1 VAGRTHG
8 LNIIV
13 RAPGSLYL
21 RLDMKLVSFLLASYL
36 CAVLPASATVVVSKL
51 FSSHMVLQRDM
62 PIHIWGQADTGEQ
75 VDVSL
80 DTSTVSIK
88 ADSIGN
94 WSVYLPARPAGG
106 PYTLSIRASNTL
118 QFDDIMMGD
127 LWVASGQ
134 SNMELPL
141 KGYDPATQIDNG
153 PQEIAH
159 ANYPQIRLFLIKH
172 DNSDYPL
179 QDFKAVDGW
188 SQCTPETSA
197 EFSAVAYFFARAL
210 QAKEHV
216 AIGLIEAGW
225 GGTPAEAWTSFDT
238 LSNDANLMPVFS
250 SRAAA
255 MDNEVIAEQT
265 GRADARA
272 RAEGKTPPH
281 RGWRPD
287 PYSWRPAGLYNAL
300 IAPITPLAIR
310 GVIWYQ
316 GEANS
321 APQTAPMYRKLF
333 PAMIQDW
340 RARWNQPDLPFLF
353 VQLSAYGGGPL
364 DAWGVLRDAQRRALY
379 LANTGMAVTIDIGN
393 EHSVH
398 PGNKQFVG
406 QRLALLARQIVY
418 KENIVA
424 SGPLFRLAYPDG
436 NTMHVW
442 FNDAEGLK
450 SNGPPEAFE
459 VAGEDGV
466 FVPATAKIEGD
477 TVTASSDAIAEPHY
491 VRYGWANFPP
501 ADHPAN
507 LFNGAGLPASTFTSY
522 PEP

>member
-1 VAGRTHG
+1 
-8 LNIIV
+8 
-13 RAPGSLYL
+13 
-21 RLDMKLVSFLLASYL
+21 
-36 CAVLPASATVVVSKL
+36 
-51 FSSHMVLQRDM
+51 MVLQRDM
-62 PIHIWGQADTGEQ
+62 PIHIWGQADAGEQ

-80 DTSTVSIK
+80 DKSSASVK

-94 WSVYLPARPAGG
+94 WSVYLPAHPAGG
-106 PYTLSIRASNTL
+106 PYTLSIHAANTI

-141 KGYDPATQIDNG
+141 QGYDPKTQIDNG
-153 PQEIAH
+153 PQEIAN

-188 SQCTPETSA
+188 SQCTPATAA
-197 EFSAVAYFFARAL
+197 EFSAVAYFFARSL
-210 QAKEHV
+210 QQKEHV

-225 GGTPAEAWTSFDT
+225 GGTPAEAWTSLDT
-238 LSNDANLMPVFS
+238 LTNDANLSPVLAE
-250 SRAAA
+250 RAAA
-255 MDNEVIAEQT
+255 MDNEVTAEQT
-265 GRADARA
+265 DRADAKA
-272 RAEGKTPPH
+272 RAAGKTPPH
-281 RGWRPD
+281 RSWRAD

-316 GEANS
+316 GEADTG
-321 APQTAPMYRKLF
+321 AQTASTYSKLF

-340 RARWNQPDLPFLF
+340 RAHWRQPDLPFLF
-353 VQLSAYGGGPL
+353 VQLSAYGAAPT
-364 DAWGVLRDAQRRALY
+364 DQWGVVRDAQRCTLF

-398 PGNKQFVG
+398 PGNKQSVG
-406 QRLALLARQIVY
+406 ERLSLLARKIAY
-418 KENIVA
+418 REDIVA
-424 SGPLFRLAYPDG
+424 SGPLFRFAFPVG

-442 FNDAEGLK
+442 FDDAAGLK
-450 SNGPPEAFE
+450 SNGALGAFQ
-459 VAGEDGV
+459 VAGKDGV
-466 FVPATAKIEGD
+466 FVPATATIVGD
-477 TVTASSDAIAEPHY
+477 TVTASSDAVPEPRY

-501 ADHPAN
+501 ADNSAN
-507 LFNGAGLPASTFTSY
+507 LYNGATLPASTFTSY
-522 PEP
+522 PER

>member
-1 VAGRTHG
+1 MKF
-8 LNIIV
+8 L
-13 RAPGSLYL
+13 SLL
-21 RLDMKLVSFLLASYL
+21 LVSYL
-36 CAVLPASATVVVSKL
+36 CAALPARAAVVVSKL

-62 PIHIWGQADTGEQ
+62 PIHIWGQADAGEQ
-75 VDVSL
+75 VAVSL
-80 DTSTVSIK
+80 DTASALVTT
-88 ADSIGN
+88 DSIGH

-106 PYTLSIRASNTL
+106 PYTLTIRAANTL

-153 PQEIAH
+153 PQEITQ

-188 SQCTPETSA
+188 SQCTPASA
-197 EFSAVAYFFARAL
+197 AGFSAVAYFFARAL
-210 QAKEHV
+210 QQKQHV
-216 AIGLIEAGW
+216 AIGLIDASW
-225 GGTPAEAWTSFDT
+225 GGTPAEAWTSLDT
-238 LSNDANLMPVFS
+238 LGNDANLLPVFG
-250 SRAAA
+250 SRAAW
-255 MDNEVIAEQT
+255 MDNEVTAEQT
-265 GRADARA
+265 SRADAKA
-272 RAEGKTPPH
+272 RAEGKNPPH
-281 RGWRPD
+281 RYWRAD

-321 APQTAPMYRKLF
+321 APWTAPMYRKLF
-333 PAMIQDW
+333 PAMIRDW

-353 VQLSAYGGGPL
+353 VQLSAYGGNPL
-364 DAWGVLRDAQRRALY
+364 DAWGVLRDAQRRTLY

-398 PGNKQFVG
+398 PGNKQSVG
-406 QRLALLARQIVY
+406 ERLSLLARQVAY

-424 SGPLFRLAYPDG
+424 SGPLFRLAYPEG
-436 NTMHVW
+436 NKMRVW
-442 FNDAEGLK
+442 FDNAAGLK
-450 SNGPPEAFE
+450 STGAPGAFE

-466 FVPATAKIEGD
+466 FVPATAMIEGD
-477 TVTASSDAIAEPHY
+477 TVTASSDAVPEPRY
-491 VRYGWANFPP
+491 VRYGWANFPS

-507 LFNGAGLPASTFTSY
+507 LYNAAGLPASTFTSY

>member
-1 VAGRTHG
+1 
-8 LNIIV
+8 
-13 RAPGSLYL
+13 
-21 RLDMKLVSFLLASYL
+21 MKRHFLLFATWM
-36 CAVLPASATVVVSKL
+36 CAAIPACAKVEVPKIFT
-51 FSSHMVLQRDM
+51 SHMVLQREM
-62 PIHIWGQADTGEQ
+62 PIHVWGQADPGEQ
-75 VDVSL
+75 VAVSL
-80 DTSTVSIK
+80 DNSSASVN
-88 ADSIGN
+88 ADSIGH

-106 PYTLSIRASNTL
+106 PYTLSIRATNTL

-153 PQEIAH
+153 PEEIAH
-159 ANYPQIRLFLIKH
+159 ADYPQIRLFLIKH

-188 SQCTPETSA
+188 SQCNPESA
-197 EFSAVAYFFARAL
+197 AGFSAVAYFFARSL
-210 QAKEHV
+210 QQTEHV
-216 AIGLIEAGW
+216 AIGLIDATW
-225 GGTPAEAWTSFDT
+225 GGTPAEAWTSLDT
-238 LSNDANLMPVFS
+238 LGNNADLMPVFG
-250 SRAAA
+250 SRAAW
-255 MDNEVIAEQT
+255 MDNEVTAELT
-265 GRADARA
+265 SRADAKA
-272 RAEGKTPPH
+272 KAEGKNPPH
-281 RGWRPD
+281 RYWRPD
-287 PYSWRPAGLYNAL
+287 PASWRPAGLYNAL
-300 IAPITPLAIR
+300 IAPLTPLSIR

-340 RARWNQPDLPFLF
+340 RARWNRPDLPFLF

-379 LANTGMAVTIDIGN
+379 LVNTGMAVTIDIGS

-398 PGNKQFVG
+398 PGNKQSVG
-406 QRLALLARQIVY
+406 ERLALLARQIVY

-436 NTMHVW
+436 NKMHVW
-442 FNDAEGLK
+442 FDNAAGLK
-450 SNGPPEAFE
+450 SDGWPGAFE
-459 VAGEDGV
+459 VAGENGI
-466 FVPATAKIEGD
+466 FVPATARIEGQ
-477 TVTASSDAIAEPHY
+477 TVTVSRDVVPEPRY

-501 ADHPAN
+501 ADRPAN
-507 LFNGAGLPASTFTSY
+507 LFNGAGLPAATFTSY